1 MGISDFIFKGAFSGY
16 YGIIQGKVPGISDFP
31 SQINSEVLALSE
43 QDLNHGFTTQDSFT
57 FPGGGVGGEDWF
69 ELARVLE
76 PGPIDFQGRFSVPVG
91 NNGVEL

>member
-1 MGISDFIFKGAFSGY
+1 MG
-16 YGIIQGKVPGISDFP
+16 
-31 SQINSEVLALSE
+31 SQPRTLLLS
-43 QDLNHGFTTQDSFT
+43 L
-57 FPGGGVGGEDWF
+57 GVGWGGEDWF